1 MVDSVSI
8 KIFRTEYKE
17 HFESLGFTKAA
28 LSQLDDA
35 ITEVATTPDSVQ
47 SDADVSDL
55 PLFVAEDEDI
65 DAYDAVLNTRNAE
78 ETPST
83 EEQEE
88 LEDLFG
94 DSTGPDMDTTDNI
107 QSAEEIDNTLDDSR
121 QMALHGQSL
130 DNLRSLKKYA
140 QSTKG
145 HSAYNDMVEDVSA
158 CETEGQVCAVL
169 MQWYSICHPIDA
181 FNIGEEP
188 FPGSYD
194 CRFCGED
201 LNEPHHAHEHT
212 YACAKEAATQEATRI
227 LDMASSPT
235 VPCQF
240 QLARKGK
247 FILCG
252 AVFTSHDERGEHMR
266 SHIRYMTKRDDDGEN
281 HITCYFGGCAVNPR
295 IGRFARDGPDFIDEQ
310 DRTVYLWSAHGIT
323 GSKAPVAE
331 MCRICDQWLVNPA
344 EAISHAVTH
353 LDTVQTMIMMH
364 GYCGVKM
371 GRDLIPRLCPFCA
384 HNESLPAHERIATF
398 TREGHPKHIR
408 GHLKSVGDSL
418 VTCPC
423 FPLTCTK
430 EEEMDDLQ
438 LEAHLQITHG
448 CLVPARIK
456 RRSDDATPGT
466 AGSQR
471 VTKKVSKSTR

>member
-1 MVDSVSI
+1 MSVKLSVRTVRHYMYFILSVIKYECRHTKYETASIQADVRNFVNNQLATDENLSTRMKTKAVAHSDDLTFIITMLYQPNYLSTFESMRLVLNLTLYMLLVVDTCDRGVFPKYKSRISTVDFAAMYRNMPERSVLVQTGISLNRSTEAPTTISDKGRLRVQEDERVKNARQTSDAVRATLRSKHGSLTAAARAGDPQWEEYQAAEAERKAMVDHVSI

-28 LSQLDDA
+28 LLQLDDA
-35 ITEVATTPDSVQ
+35 ITEVATTPDGVQ

-65 DAYDAVLNTRNAE
+65 DAYDALLNTRNAE
-78 ETPST
+78 VTPST
-83 EEQEE
+83 EEQEK

-94 DSTGPDMDTTDNI
+94 DSTGLDMDITDNI
-107 QSAEEIDNTLDDSR
+107 QSAEEIDTTLDDSR

-158 CETEGQVCAVL
+158 YETEGQ
-169 MQWYSICHPIDA
+169 
-181 FNIGEEP
+181 
-188 FPGSYD
+188 
-194 CRFCGED
+194 
-201 LNEPHHAHEHT
+201 
-212 YACAKEAATQEATRI
+212 
-227 LDMASSPT
+227 
-235 VPCQF
+235 
-240 QLARKGK
+240 
-247 FILCG
+247 
-252 AVFTSHDERGEHMR
+252 
-266 SHIRYMTKRDDDGEN
+266 
-281 HITCYFGGCAVNPR
+281 
-295 IGRFARDGPDFIDEQ
+295 
-310 DRTVYLWSAHGIT
+310 
-323 GSKAPVAE
+323 
-331 MCRICDQWLVNPA
+331 
-344 EAISHAVTH
+344 
-353 LDTVQTMIMMH
+353 
-364 GYCGVKM
+364 
-371 GRDLIPRLCPFCA
+371 
-384 HNESLPAHERIATF
+384 SLPAHERIATF

-448 CLVPARIK
+448 CLIPARIK
-456 RRSDDATPGT
+456 RRSDDVTPGT

-471 VTKKVSKSTR
+471 VTKKASKGTK